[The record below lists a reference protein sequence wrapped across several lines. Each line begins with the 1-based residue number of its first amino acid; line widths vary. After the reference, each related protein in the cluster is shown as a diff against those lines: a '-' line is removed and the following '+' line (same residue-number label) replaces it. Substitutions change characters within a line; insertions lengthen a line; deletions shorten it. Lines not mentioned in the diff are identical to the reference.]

1 MTYYLFTQQ
10 RIVRSSGKGSASTT
24 ENAGWPQEI
33 PGERVKCL
41 THYTSYQKA
50 GQARGAGRRLLQDR
64 TDNMAVTGV
73 SSQFPSNHVSHSF
86 AQHVAFDGS
95 LPVYADHGDAY
106 PRAFVLNVEDAQ
118 GQSAEHVVLPFSGAI
133 GDNTTNAIPGGLGV
147 SADNYLFAG
156 ASSPQKGNDSPKYC
170 NAFLAVTSKDS
181 GKSDIKWLTSFP
193 ADGREYVS
201 AVKLVQLNNNTFVV
215 MWQTE
220 KVVAG
225 QSFHG
230 FGDFRYAVFDGTGKQ
245 IGQTTT
251 VEGYLAPVTDPT
263 VEGGRISWVR
273 PGKGDL
279 TTGIVEKSPYLR
291 LYTLDIDLNSP
302 TSQSGVSVTMSPETL
317 TLGVGQKESLKV
329 AASGGG
335 ISSSPAVTYQSSD
348 WLLPAWKRTAPS
360 PSHRRTS
367 P

>member
-1 MTYYLFTQQ
+1 
-10 RIVRSSGKGSASTT
+10 
-24 ENAGWPQEI
+24 
-33 PGERVKCL
+33 
-41 THYTSYQKA
+41 
-50 GQARGAGRRLLQDR
+50 
-64 TDNMAVTGV
+64 MAVTGV